1 MQYFFPPV
9 SHFFPSP
16 CPLRIFRPQINL
28 VFLLLNTLLH
38 TEFQTAARNAGLPQM
53 YSAGVLSALNRAM
66 IAKRFVASFLNLSPF
81 LVTYFT
87 EMFTKDGAHKMRK
100 QMTTKTIMRSD
111 SFLLS
116 LSLPGASR
124 LSWYFVIMYSLMVI
138 KTLTATITCRTM
150 TPKAFIWAAN
160 ATGTTLWMVRI
171 EYVKIQ
177 QSAQT
182 PITTPRVMYRL

>member
-1 MQYFFPPV
+1 MFLTEMQYLFAPV
-9 SHFFPSP
+9 SYFCHHHVP
-16 CPLRIFRPQINL
+16 CVPQIRPQINL
-28 VFLLLNTLLH
+28 VFLLLKALLH
-38 TEFQTAARNAGLPQM
+38 TESQTAARNAGLPQM

-66 IAKRFVASFLNLSPF
+66 IAKIFVASFLNHSPF

-116 LSLPGASR
+116 LSLLGASR
-124 LSWYFVIMYSLMVI
+124 LSWYLVIMYSLMVI

-150 TPKAFIWAAN
+150 TPNAFIWAAN
-160 ATGTTLWMVRI
+160 ATGTTLWTVRI
-171 EYVKIQ
+171 EYV
-177 QSAQT
+177 
-182 PITTPRVMYRL
+182 